1 MKTAFCDTLKN
12 GQFQYIS
19 TYTLK
24 SLDFIE
30 YIQFVDKMKIL
41 LFKNIF

>member
-19 TYTLK
+19 VPEK

-30 YIQFVDKMKIL
+30 FIQFVDRMKRL
-41 LFKNIF
+41 LSKNIF